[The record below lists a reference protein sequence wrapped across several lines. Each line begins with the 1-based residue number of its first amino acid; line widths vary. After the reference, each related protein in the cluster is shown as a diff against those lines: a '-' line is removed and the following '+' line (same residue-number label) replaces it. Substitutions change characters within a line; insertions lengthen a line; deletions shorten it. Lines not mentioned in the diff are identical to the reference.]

1 MQLKD
6 QVAIV
11 TGGGSGLGRAITE
24 RYVEEGARVAI
35 FDQSRER
42 IEGVTKALGDK
53 VIGIVG
59 DVRDMADNK
68 RAVDECVKTFGKLD
82 TLVGNAGVWDWS
94 KSLVSTEDDALATAF
109 DEIFAIN
116 VKGYVLA
123 AKAALPELY
132 KSKGQMIF
140 TASNASFYP
149 GGGGVLYTATKHAVV
164 GMIKQMAHEFA
175 PHIRVNGVAPG
186 GIGGSN
192 LAGLTVLGQAKD
204 KFSDLPLNELMKQM
218 LPLERS
224 FQAAEYA
231 GAYVFFANRDDN
243 QPGTG
248 SVLNFDGGIG
258 MRGFGS
264 ANLGGELVE
273 AFGKA

>member
-6 QVAIV
+6 QVALV
-11 TGGGSGLGRAITE
+11 TGGGSGLGRAIVE
-24 RYVEEGARVAI
+24 RYVEEGAHVAI
-35 FDQSRER
+35 FDRSHER
-42 IEGVTKALGDK
+42 IEEVTRALGGK

-59 DVRDMADNK
+59 DVREMADNK
-68 RAVDECVKTFGKLD
+68 RAVVECVKAFGKLD

-94 KSLVSTEDDALATAF
+94 KSLVSTADDALVSAF
-109 DEIFAIN
+109 DEMFAIN

-175 PHIRVNGVAPG
+175 PHVRVNGVAPG

-192 LAGLTVLGQAKD
+192 LAGIGALGQAGQ
-204 KFSDLPLNELMKQM
+204 KFSELPLNDLMKQM
-218 LPLERS
+218 LPLERA
-224 FQAAEYA
+224 FHAREYA
-231 GAYVFFANRDDN
+231 GAYVFFANRKDN

-248 SVLNFDGGIG
+248 GVLNFDGGIG
-258 MRGFGS
+258 MRGFAS
-264 ANLGGELVE
+264 ANMGAELVE
-273 AFGKA
+273 AFGNA